1 MAATPPTTPFI
12 GLSCLCILALALT
25 AGCTGI
31 GFGEATYTDGALQ
44 LEVDNPSEP
53 TEATLQ
59 VTVVKTSGFGQEQ
72 VDTFVKIEHFQE
84 GTNIFSFP
92 VALEPGTYKL
102 YLYLLKGD
110 ERTAAVIRDLQV

>member
-1 MAATPPTTPFI
+1 MAAIPRTAPFI
-12 GLSCLCILALALT
+12 GLSCLCIIALT

-31 GFGEATYTDGALQ
+31 GFGEVTYANGALQ
-44 LEVDNPSEP
+44 IEVDNPSEP

-59 VTVVKTSGFGQEQ
+59 VTIFKTGSFGQEE
-72 VDTFVKIEHFQE
+72 IETIIKVEKFQE
-84 GTNIFSFP
+84 GTNTFSFP